1 MTTPAYMRRYFF
13 RLTGF
18 MAGYA
23 GSLVGGLLFVRGG
36 APDFARIGVALL
48 TAGMICGVFWAIFR
62 LIAECD
68 DEYQRHLL
76 IKQVLLATGAML
88 AVTTLWQFLAVFA
101 VVGSGPQWIGVIWL
115 ALFGIAAPV
124 VRFRA

>member
-1 MTTPAYMRRYFF
+1 MRRYCF
-13 RLTGF
+13 RFTGF

-23 GSLVGGLLFVRGG
+23 GSLVGGMLMVRGG
-36 APDFARIGVALL
+36 APEFARVAVALI

-76 IKQVLLATGAML
+76 VKQVLLATGAML
-88 AVTTLWQFLAVFA
+88 AATTLWQFLAVFD
-101 VVGSGPQWIGVIWL
+101 VVDTGPQWIGAIWL
-115 ALFGIAAPV
+115 ALYGIAAPV